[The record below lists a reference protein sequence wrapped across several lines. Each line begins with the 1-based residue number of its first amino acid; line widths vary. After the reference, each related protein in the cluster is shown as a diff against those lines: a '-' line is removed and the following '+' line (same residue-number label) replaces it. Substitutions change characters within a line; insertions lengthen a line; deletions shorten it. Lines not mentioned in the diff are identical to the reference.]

1 MEIKLLLAKAI
12 GASYYASHCNIN
24 EDALH
29 NVLESAISHVQIGDE
44 RQLANTEKS
53 SLLKLRALLI
63 WLKQRGSEKPIELDD
78 LMTRVRIA
86 AGDNDRLYDLF
97 CKTLLLV
104 DDPQAAKDKYE
115 EFTHELLSFAAV
127 KEFEELVRK
136 ASRRLAFERDNIRN
150 IQDFRNDLVMKLQNL
165 SLGDKKR
172 AASIAR
178 SIDIDDLESMA
189 EVFNLAQTAI
199 DPKSILK
206 HAIKA
211 VNRMTG
217 DQDGF
222 RRGEWLNVSALPGRN
237 KSGNLLDFL
246 ISMCVYNEP
255 VLFDETKIPLHVYTT
270 IEDKLEL
277 VFQKCYI
284 MLKQQEY
291 NWERPIDIR
300 GIPPVELATYV
311 RDRLQ
316 ERGFKVKFQEFTGGQ
331 PYTDYIDS
339 LRGYI
344 EDGYEIISA
353 GLDYANLMGKQG
365 IPVQTAGDEVQGV
378 HRYTR
383 HYTSPNNI
391 FHYTAHQLSTQ
402 AKEEA
407 RMYPDDYLPRLVGK
421 GFYEGCK
428 KLDTEFDF
436 EYFIDKRVHAGITW
450 QEYQWGKHRKLGAT
464 NEDHK
469 HFALRFLE
477 LPMIG
482 FKYDMGTEHDYS
494 YKKVGGRLAGGEAGR
509 DFDDFG
515 E

>member
-12 GASYYASHCNIN
+12 GAAYYASHCNIN

-29 NVLESAISHVQIGDE
+29 NVLESAVAHVQISDE
-44 RQLANTEKS
+44 RQLVNTEKS

-63 WLKQRGSEKPIELDD
+63 WLKHRGSEKPMDLDD

-86 AGDNDRLYDLF
+86 TGDNDRLYDLF

-115 EFTHELLSFAAV
+115 EFSHELMSFSAV
-127 KEFEELVRK
+127 QEFEALIRK
-136 ASRRLAFERDNIRN
+136 ASRRLAFERDSIKSVME
-150 IQDFRNDLVMKLQNL
+150 FRNEIVMKLQNL

-172 AASIAR
+172 AAAIAR
-178 SIDIDDLESMA
+178 SIDVDDLESMA

-211 VNRMTG
+211 FNRMTG
-217 DQDGF
+217 DQDGY
-222 RRGEWLNVSALPGRN
+222 RRGEWLNVSALPGQN

-246 ISMCVYNEP
+246 VSMCCYNSP

-277 VFQKCYI
+277 VFQKLYI

-300 GIPPVELATYV
+300 GLSPIEMATYV

-331 PYTDYIDS
+331 PYTDYIES
-339 LRGYI
+339 LRSYQ
-344 EDGYEIISA
+344 EEGYEIISA

-383 HYTSPNNI
+383 HFTSPNNI

-407 RMYPDDYLPRLVGK
+407 RMYPDDYLARLVGK
-421 GFYEGCK
+421 GYYEGCK

-436 EYFIDKRVHAGITW
+436 EYFIAKRVHAGVTW
-450 QEYQWGKHRKLGAT
+450 QEVQWGKHRKLGAT

-469 HFALRFLE
+469 RFALRFLE
-477 LPMIG
+477 LGMIG
-482 FKYDMGTEHDYS
+482 FKYDLFSTEDIS
-494 YKKVGGRLAGGEAGR
+494 YKKVGGRLAGGEQGR
-509 DFDDFG
+509 DFSDFD

>member
-12 GASYYASHCNIN
+12 GAAYYASHCNTN

-29 NVLESAISHVQIGDE
+29 NVLESAISRVQVSDD
-44 RQLANTEKS
+44 RQLASTEKS

-63 WLKQRGSEKPIELDD
+63 WLKQRGSEKPMELDD

-115 EFTHELLSFAAV
+115 EFANELMSFAALQ
-127 KEFEELVRK
+127 EFEELVRK
-136 ASRRLAFERDNIRN
+136 ASRRLAFERDNIKN
-150 IQDFRNDLVMKLQNL
+150 VQDFRNDLVLKLQNL

-178 SIDIDDLESMA
+178 SIDIDDLTSMT

-211 VNRMTG
+211 YNRMTG

-222 RRGEWLNVSALPGRN
+222 RRGEWLNVSALPGQN
-237 KSGNLLDFL
+237 KSGNLLDFF
-246 ISMCVYNEP
+246 ISMCLYNNP

-277 VFQKCYI
+277 VFQKLYI

-300 GIPPVELATYV
+300 GIPPAELAAYV
-311 RDRLQ
+311 STRLQ
-316 ERGFKVKFQEFTGGQ
+316 ERGFKVKINEFTGGQ
-331 PYTDYIDS
+331 PYSDYIES
-339 LRGYI
+339 LRQFQD
-344 EDGYEIISA
+344 DGYEIISA
-353 GLDYANLMGKQG
+353 GLDYANLLGKQG

-378 HRYTR
+378 HRYVR
-383 HYTSPNNI
+383 HFTSPNNI

-407 RMYPDDYLPRLVGK
+407 RMYPEEYLPRLVGK

-436 EYFIDKRVHAGITW
+436 EYFIAKRVHAGTTW
-450 QEYQWGKHRKLGAT
+450 QEVQWGKHRKLGAT

-469 HFALRFLE
+469 RFALKFLE
-477 LPMIG
+477 LGMIG
-482 FKYDMGTEHDYS
+482 FKYDLDTPIDTS
-494 YKKVGGRLAGGEAGR
+494 YKKVGGRLAGEESGR